1 MLSPETGRP
10 VQAGLLGR
18 RRRHDGG
25 SCGAGGTRR
34 SGGDG
39 KIFLGLPPP
48 SWQRG
53 VPVQRLD
60 HVVRTD
66 QLLDRRDFRLF
77 GRRVQIGLFRFGP
90 RRTVPAR
97 LEVERRRHAVGQFG
111 RTVCRRPTPRGR
123 GRPVTARGDRVTGQ
137 RGRPSSLDFGRAE
150 RAQRTFAR
158 IVTAR
163 RQARVAG
170 RGRRH
175 VQTAVAASAAARG
188 FVDVQVQRDRSTP
201 SFLLGASPAAVHGR
215 NKGF

>member
-1 MLSPETGRP
+1 LFDVLSPETGRP

-18 RRRHDGG
+18 YDGC
-25 SCGAGGTRR
+25 SCGRGGGGRR

-90 RRTVPAR
+90 RRAVPTR
-97 LEVERRRHAVGQFG
+97 LEVERRRHAVGQFE
-111 RTVCRRPTPRGR
+111 RTVSRRPTPSGR
-123 GRPVTARGDRVTGQ
+123 GRPVAARGDRVTWQ
-137 RGRPSSLDFGRAE
+137 RGRPADGLGRAE
-150 RAQRTFAR
+150 RAQRTLAR
-158 IVTAR
+158 IVTAG

-188 FVDVQVQRDRSTP
+188 LVDVQVQRDRSTP
-201 SFLLGASPAAVHGR
+201 LFLLGASPAAVHDR
-215 NKGF
+215 Y